1 MKRSRVLLRVD
12 RAPLHERI
20 YTQLRTAIMCGHFS
34 PGEAL
39 TIRALAEEFGTS
51 VMPVRD
57 ALTRLI
63 ADGAVEMP
71 TSRAFRIPLLTRR
84 GFIDLCRVRLL
95 LEGYAAAQGCRLMTS
110 DALRQVLEA
119 DRQITIHFRAAQYTE
134 ALDANAQM
142 LFTIYSASRQQ
153 VLLSHIESL
162 WMQSG
167 PYLILRM
174 RQMAEDPEQ
183 HKQPSIGHHQE
194 LLQALRQRDSRET
207 AAAIRRDIRLTM
219 KIKLPDQVAS
229 DAPSQRRSAL
239 RGR

>member
-1 MKRSRVLLRVD
+1 MKRNRVLLRVD
-12 RAPLHERI
+12 KSPLHERI
-20 YTQLRTAIMCGHFS
+20 HGQLRTAIMCGHFA

-57 ALTRLI
+57 ALTRLV
-63 ADGAVEMP
+63 ADRAVEMP

-84 GFIDLCRVRLL
+84 EFTDLCHVRLL
-95 LEGYAAAQGCRLMTS
+95 LEGYAAAKGCRLMTPETL
-110 DALRQVLEA
+110 ARVLEI
-119 DRQITIHFRAAQYTE
+119 DRQITIHFRAARYTE

-142 LFTIYSASRQQ
+142 LFTIYGASRQPT
-153 VLLSHIESL
+153 LLSHIESL

-174 RQMAEDPEQ
+174 RQMAENPAQ
-183 HKQPSIGHHQE
+183 LAQPSIGHHQE
-194 LLQALRQRDSRET
+194 LLQALREKNSRET

-219 KIKLPDQVAS
+219 KIRLPQQRAS
-229 DAPSQRRSAL
+229 IALSHRASASHSH
-239 RGR
+239 